1 MSNPQKSPLQPVPP
15 PKPSNPAVDE
25 LVALRQ
31 EMSEFRKDF
40 AKFNKEL
47 SAKIAFGIIGSLIL
61 CYLIIG
67 FLSLFFGLTL
77 R

>member
-1 MSNPQKSPLQPVPP
+1 MNNPTKKPIQPMPP
-15 PKPSNPAVDE
+15 NQTNPAVDE

-40 AKFNKEL
+40 AKFNQEL
-47 SAKIAFGIIGSLIL
+47 SLKIAFGVIGSVIL
-61 CYLIIG
+61 CYFAIG
-67 FLSLFFGLTL
+67 LLSLVFGGG

>member
-1 MSNPQKSPLQPVPP
+1 MNNPTKKPIQPPIP
-15 PKPSNPAVDE
+15 PKQTNPAVDE

-40 AKFNKEL
+40 AQFGKEL
-47 SAKIAFGIIGSLIL
+47 SLKIAFGVIGSVIL
-61 CYLIIG
+61 CYFAIG
-67 FLSLFFGLTL
+67 LLSLIFSGG

>member
-1 MSNPQKSPLQPVPP
+1 MNNPTKKPIQPIP
-15 PKPSNPAVDE
+15 PKQINPAVDE

-47 SAKIAFGIIGSLIL
+47 SLKVTFGIIGSIIL
-61 CYLIIG
+61 YYLATG
-67 FLSLFFGLTL
+67 FFSVLSLVMP

>member
-1 MSNPQKSPLQPVPP
+1 M
-15 PKPSNPAVDE
+15 PKQTNPAVDE

-40 AKFNKEL
+40 AKFNQEL
-47 SAKIAFGIIGSLIL
+47 SLKIAFGVIGSVIL
-61 CYLIIG
+61 CYFAIG
-67 FLSLFFGLTL
+67 LLSLVLGGG

>member
-1 MSNPQKSPLQPVPP
+1 MPP
-15 PKPSNPAVDE
+15 NQTNPAVDE

-40 AKFNKEL
+40 AKFNQEL
-47 SAKIAFGIIGSLIL
+47 SLKIAFGVIGSVIL
-61 CYLIIG
+61 CYFAIG
-67 FLSLFFGLTL
+67 LLSLVFGGG